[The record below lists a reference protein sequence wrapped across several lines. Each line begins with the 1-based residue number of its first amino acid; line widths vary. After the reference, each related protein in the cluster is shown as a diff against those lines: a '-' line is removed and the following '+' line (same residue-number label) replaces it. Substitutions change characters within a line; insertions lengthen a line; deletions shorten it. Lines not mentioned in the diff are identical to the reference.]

1 MVKSKSYI
9 TNLLSFVIIVF
20 LLSICGLI
28 FGEYFNYSDYY
39 INNQSDYNLHV
50 EVLSKIKID
59 TTYFAHKSTVK
70 LGDSRGALPSIAFDL
85 IRFYLS
91 TNDSSNNKLVYELYP
106 VTERDCLD
114 WKSGES
120 SKAVTKCVQA
130 QLKFP
135 DSVARRW
142 NDDFIRRV
150 AAPEQVDWQALL

>member
-20 LLSICGLI
+20 LLTRCGLI
-28 FGEYFNYSDYY
+28 FGEYFNSSEYY
-39 INNQSDYNLHV
+39 VNNQSDYNLHV
-50 EVLSKIKID
+50 EVFSKIKID

-106 VTERDCLD
+106 VTDDRWEVIEVNSTKNYEDLVYELLIENSDLD
-114 WKSGES
+114 
-120 SKAVTKCVQA
+120 
-130 QLKFP
+130 L
-135 DSVARRW
+135 
-142 NDDFIRRV
+142 N
-150 AAPEQVDWQALL
+150 